1 MGDLLVLMT
10 FTVNQIE
17 IDLNMS
23 YIYKTK
29 LTVPCRDSVSY
40 LSKVCS
46 RWRADLCKGCF
57 AESSLISNNLKENV
71 IECNWLWIIYR
82 EKVVVVGQIWW
93 VIVLIEWMKEK
104 KRNKN
109 VFFMISYFCFCN
121 KRCCFKRVYE
131 QGCWHKL
138 VGLPFIL

>member
-104 KRNKN
+104 KEIKMFSSWSHTFVFVISGAVLREYMNKVVDIN
-109 VFFMISYFCFCN
+109 
-121 KRCCFKRVYE
+121 
-131 QGCWHKL
+131 
-138 VGLPFIL
+138 